1 MVGIEEME
9 RMSTIATLP
18 DGHETISMILQSTPL
33 WGSQAPV
40 VTNHLPTT
48 GEARI
53 SIKGQRSRVLMIDT
67 KSPRVGKAGHNYR
80 EEIK

>member
-48 GEARI
+48 GEAHM
-53 SIKGQRSRVLMIDT
+53 SQRSRVLMIDT
-67 KSPRVGKAGHNYR
+67 KSRRAGKAGHNYR
-80 EEIK
+80 EEVK